1 MQMCPWSGWEA
12 GGSMQTRGRCLHVDK
27 LGWLPTR
34 LRAPVGPA
42 AVPAKVASL
51 SRHPLSLGPY
61 LLRIALDLTLIHFL
75 LPEQLPP
82 VSEYLHSWSPQRFS
96 LPVANPTTS
105 SSPPPR
111 ARSARRLPPQPPQPS
126 RSPRDRPITTPG
138 VRAGVSLLL
147 PPVPSEPPPS
157 PWPAGMQVSIACT
170 EQNLRSRSSEDRL
183 CGPRPG
189 PGGGNGGPV
198 GGGHGNPSGGGGSG
212 FKARAALV
220 PRPPAPAGAL
230 RESTG
235 RSTGM
240 KYRNLGKSGLRVS
253 CLGLGTWVTFG
264 SQISDETAEDVLTI
278 AYEHG
283 INLFD
288 TAEVYA
294 AGKAERT
301 LGNILKRKGWRRS
314 SYVITTKIFGGGQA
328 ETERGLSRKHIIEG
342 LRGSLERLQLEY
354 VDIVFANRSDPN
366 SPMEEI
372 VRAMTYVIN
381 QGLALYWGTSR
392 WGAAEIMEAYSMA
405 RQFNL
410 IPPVCEQVEHH
421 LFQREKAEMQLPELY
436 HKIGVGSVTWSPL
449 ACGLITS
456 KYDGRLP
463 DSCRAS
469 IKGYQWL
476 KDKVQSE
483 DGKKQQAKAM
493 DLLPIAHQLGC
504 TVAQL
509 AIAWCLRSEGVS
521 SVLLGVSSE
530 EQLMEHLGSLQVLSQ
545 LTPQMVMEIDGL
557 LGNKSHSKK

>member
-1 MQMCPWSGWEA
+1 
-12 GGSMQTRGRCLHVDK
+12 
-27 LGWLPTR
+27 
-34 LRAPVGPA
+34 
-42 AVPAKVASL
+42 
-51 SRHPLSLGPY
+51 
-61 LLRIALDLTLIHFL
+61 
-75 LPEQLPP
+75 
-82 VSEYLHSWSPQRFS
+82 
-96 LPVANPTTS
+96 
-105 SSPPPR
+105 
-111 ARSARRLPPQPPQPS
+111 
-126 RSPRDRPITTPG
+126 
-138 VRAGVSLLL
+138 
-147 PPVPSEPPPS
+147 
-157 PWPAGMQVSIACT
+157 MQVSIACT

-183 CGPRPG
+183 CGPR
-189 PGGGNGGPV
+189 
-198 GGGHGNPSGGGGSG
+198 SGSG
-212 FKARAALV
+212 PKARAALV
-220 PRPPAPAGAL
+220 PRPPASSGAL

-264 SQISDETAEDVLTI
+264 SQISDETAEDVLTV

-301 LGNILKRKGWRRS
+301 LGNILKSKGWRRS
-314 SYVITTKIFGGGQA
+314 SYVITTKIFWGGQA
-328 ETERGLSRKHIIEG
+328 ETERGLSRKHII
-342 LRGSLERLQLEY
+342 
-354 VDIVFANRSDPN
+354 
-366 SPMEEI
+366 EEI

-410 IPPVCEQVEHH
+410 IPPVCEQAEHH
-421 LFQREKAEMQLPELY
+421 LFQREKVEMQLPELY
-436 HKIGVGSVTWSPL
+436 HKIGVGSVTWSPV

-456 KYDGRLP
+456 KYDGRVP
-463 DSCRAS
+463 DTSRAT

-483 DGKKQQAKAM
+483 DGKKQQAKLM
-493 DLLPIAHQLGC
+493 DLLPMAHQLGC

-521 SVLLGVSSE
+521 SVLLGVSSA
-530 EQLMEHLGSLQVLSQ
+530 EQLIEHLGALQVLSQ
-545 LTPQMVMEIDGL
+545 LTPQTVMEIDGL
-557 LGNKSHSKK
+557 LGSKAHSKK

>member
-1 MQMCPWSGWEA
+1 
-12 GGSMQTRGRCLHVDK
+12 
-27 LGWLPTR
+27 
-34 LRAPVGPA
+34 
-42 AVPAKVASL
+42 
-51 SRHPLSLGPY
+51 
-61 LLRIALDLTLIHFL
+61 
-75 LPEQLPP
+75 
-82 VSEYLHSWSPQRFS
+82 
-96 LPVANPTTS
+96 
-105 SSPPPR
+105 
-111 ARSARRLPPQPPQPS
+111 
-126 RSPRDRPITTPG
+126 
-138 VRAGVSLLL
+138 
-147 PPVPSEPPPS
+147 
-157 PWPAGMQVSIACT
+157 MQVSIACT

-189 PGGGNGGPV
+189 PGGGNGGP
-198 GGGHGNPSGGGGSG
+198 
-212 FKARAALV
+212 ARAAVV
-220 PRPPAPAGAL
+220 PRPPASAGVL

-235 RSTGM
+235 RGTGM

-264 SQISDETAEDVLTI
+264 SQISDETAEDVLTV

-283 INLFD
+283 VNLFD
-288 TAEVYA
+288 TTEVYA

-301 LGNILKRKGWRRS
+301 LGNILKSKGWRRS

-328 ETERGLSRKHIIEG
+328 ETERGLSRKHII
-342 LRGSLERLQLEY
+342 
-354 VDIVFANRSDPN
+354 
-366 SPMEEI
+366 EEI

-410 IPPVCEQVEHH
+410 IPPVCEQAEHH
-421 LFQREKAEMQLPELY
+421 LFQREKVEMQLPELY

-456 KYDGRLP
+456 KYDGRVP
-463 DSCRAS
+463 DTCRVN
-469 IKGYQWL
+469 IKGYQWH

-483 DGKKQQAKAM
+483 DGKKQQAKVM

-521 SVLLGVSSE
+521 SVLLGVSSA
-530 EQLMEHLGSLQVLSQ
+530 EQLIEHLGALQVLSQ
-545 LTPQMVMEIDGL
+545 LTPQTVMEIEGL
-557 LGNKSHSKK
+557 LGHKPHLKK

>member
-1 MQMCPWSGWEA
+1 
-12 GGSMQTRGRCLHVDK
+12 
-27 LGWLPTR
+27 
-34 LRAPVGPA
+34 
-42 AVPAKVASL
+42 
-51 SRHPLSLGPY
+51 
-61 LLRIALDLTLIHFL
+61 
-75 LPEQLPP
+75 
-82 VSEYLHSWSPQRFS
+82 
-96 LPVANPTTS
+96 
-105 SSPPPR
+105 
-111 ARSARRLPPQPPQPS
+111 
-126 RSPRDRPITTPG
+126 
-138 VRAGVSLLL
+138 
-147 PPVPSEPPPS
+147 
-157 PWPAGMQVSIACT
+157 MQVSIACT

-189 PGGGNGGPV
+189 PGGGNGGPA
-198 GGGHGNPSGGGGSG
+198 GGGHGNPPGGGGSG
-212 FKARAALV
+212 PKARAALV

-235 RSTGM
+235 RGTGM

-264 SQISDETAEDVLTI
+264 SQISDETAEDVLTV

-283 INLFD
+283 VNLFD

-301 LGNILKRKGWRRS
+301 LGNILKSKGWRRS
-314 SYVITTKIFGGGQA
+314 SYVITTKIFWGGQA

-342 LRGSLERLQLEY
+342 LRGSLERLQLGY

-366 SPMEEI
+366 CPMEEI

-410 IPPVCEQVEHH
+410 IPPVCEQAEHH
-421 LFQREKAEMQLPELY
+421 LFQREKVEMQLPELY
-436 HKIGVGSVTWSPL
+436 HKIGVGSVTWYPL

-456 KYDGRLP
+456 KYDGRVP
-463 DSCRAS
+463 DTCRAS

-483 DGKKQQAKAM
+483 DGKKQQAKVM
-493 DLLPIAHQLGC
+493 DLLPVAHQLGC

-509 AIAWCLRSEGVS
+509 AIGRTLVFRDTSEIYVVTVPHQSSFFPPLAPAWCLRSEGVS
-521 SVLLGVSSE
+521 SVLLGVSSA
-530 EQLMEHLGSLQVLSQ
+530 EQLIEHLGALQVLSQ
-545 LTPQMVMEIDGL
+545 LTPQTVMEIDGL
-557 LGNKSHSKK
+557 LGNKPHSKK

>member
-1 MQMCPWSGWEA
+1 
-12 GGSMQTRGRCLHVDK
+12 
-27 LGWLPTR
+27 
-34 LRAPVGPA
+34 
-42 AVPAKVASL
+42 
-51 SRHPLSLGPY
+51 
-61 LLRIALDLTLIHFL
+61 
-75 LPEQLPP
+75 
-82 VSEYLHSWSPQRFS
+82 
-96 LPVANPTTS
+96 
-105 SSPPPR
+105 
-111 ARSARRLPPQPPQPS
+111 
-126 RSPRDRPITTPG
+126 
-138 VRAGVSLLL
+138 
-147 PPVPSEPPPS
+147 
-157 PWPAGMQVSIACT
+157 MQVSIACT

-198 GGGHGNPSGGGGSG
+198 GGGQGNPPGGGGSG
-212 FKARAALV
+212 PKARAALV

-235 RSTGM
+235 RGTGM

-253 CLGLGTWVTFG
+253 CLGLGEFERRGAKRVGAFGACLPPDFFLAGTWVTFG
-264 SQISDETAEDVLTI
+264 SQISDETAEDVLTV

-283 INLFD
+283 VNLFD

-294 AGKAERT
+294 AG
-301 LGNILKRKGWRRS
+301 RRS
-314 SYVITTKIFGGGQA
+314 SYVVTTKIFWGGQA

-342 LRGSLERLQLEY
+342 LRGSLERLQLGY

-410 IPPVCEQVEHH
+410 IPPVCEQAEHH
-421 LFQREKAEMQLPELY
+421 LFQREKVEMQLPELY
-436 HKIGVGSVTWSPL
+436 HKIGVGSVTWSPV

-456 KYDGRLP
+456 KYDGRVP
-463 DSCRAS
+463 DTCRA

-483 DGKKQQAKAM
+483 DGKKQQSKVM

-521 SVLLGVSSE
+521 SVLLGVSSA
-530 EQLMEHLGSLQVLSQ
+530 EQLIEHLGALQVLGQ
-545 LTPQMVMEIDGL
+545 LTPQTVMEIDGL
-557 LGNKSHSKK
+557 LGNRPHSKK